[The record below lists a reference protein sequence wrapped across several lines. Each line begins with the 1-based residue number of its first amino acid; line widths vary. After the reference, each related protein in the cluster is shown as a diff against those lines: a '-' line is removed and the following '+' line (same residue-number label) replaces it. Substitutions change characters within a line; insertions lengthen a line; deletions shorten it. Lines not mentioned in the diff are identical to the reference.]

1 MEKIKQDN
9 VVKEKLRNPSNNSG
23 QKRVGKKREEEL
35 LSDCDKIPVTWSV
48 WGRQG
53 ERNFS

>member
-1 MEKIKQDN
+1 MEKIKQDK
-9 VVKEKLRNPSNNSG
+9 VVKEKLRNPSNNTG
-23 QKRVGKKREEEL
+23 QERVGENREEEL
-35 LSDCDKIPVTWSV
+35 FSDCDKNPVTLSV

>member
-1 MEKIKQDN
+1 MEKIKQER
-9 VVKEKLRNPSNNSG
+9 VVKEKLRNPSPNTG
-23 QKRVGKKREEEL
+23 QERVGKEREEEFF
-35 LSDCDKIPVTWSV
+35 SDPVTWSV